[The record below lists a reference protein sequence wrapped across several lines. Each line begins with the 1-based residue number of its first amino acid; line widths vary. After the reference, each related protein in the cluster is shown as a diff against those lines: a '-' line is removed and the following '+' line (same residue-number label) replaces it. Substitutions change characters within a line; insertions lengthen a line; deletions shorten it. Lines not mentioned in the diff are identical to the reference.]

1 LNWTSGS
8 NNGNLPSQTVTH
20 NGPNFSG
27 NPLTFSPSYGY
38 DALNRLTSATEGS
51 NWSQSYGY
59 DQYGNMW
66 LTGSSGSQPAQNL
79 MPNSQSAY
87 STANNNRLAAA
98 TYDAAGN
105 QQSYSTYAM
114 TYDGESRQTQVYDNA
129 SGSTFSY
136 GYDGVGTRVSK
147 TVAGVTTQYVH
158 DAFGNLAAEYS
169 TAGPQDVQCKTC
181 SLSWDQL
188 GSTRLV
194 TDSSANVIA
203 RHDFLPF
210 GQEIPGG
217 DAGRTSQWDADDS
230 VNQKFTGQEHDVE
243 TALDFFQARYH
254 ANQQGR
260 FMSVDPGQAAPI
272 RAIRRAG
279 MGMGT

>member
-1 LNWTSGS
+1 
-8 NNGNLPSQTVTH
+8 
-20 NGPNFSG
+20 
-27 NPLTFSPSYGY
+27 
-38 DALNRLTSATEGS
+38 
-51 NWSQSYGY
+51 
-59 DQYGNMW
+59 
-66 LTGSSGSQPAQNL
+66 

-98 TYDAAGN
+98 SYDAAGN
-105 QQSYSTYAM
+105 QLSYSTYAM
-114 TYDGESRQTQVYDNA
+114 TYDAENRQTQVYDNA
-129 SGSTFSY
+129 SGSTFTY

-181 SLSWDQL
+181 YLSWDQL

-260 FMSVDPGQAAPI
+260 FMSVDPGQAGADPSNPQSWNGYALGHPLI
-272 RAIRRAG
+272 LVDPSG
-279 MGMGT
+279 MDSVTTPTFTATGTCGIECLNDSGYPACIAFGTEGC